1 MRSFATGI
9 FRLAAAAALFA
20 ALAGG
25 QALAAE
31 PFYKGKSVTF
41 VIGSGVGGGYD
52 TYSRLIAAH
61 LGQHLDGRPSIVPQ
75 NMPGAGSIRAANYL
89 YNAARKDGTAIGMLD
104 QAIYLYQILGTPELK
119 ADATKFF
126 WIGRIL
132 RNSAVLFARSGAKVQ
147 KIQDAFDKELI
158 VSASGT
164 ASRLNW
170 TVLKNTLGLKLNI
183 IQGYQGTGDAM
194 LAMQRDEVDALS
206 MEWPIVKVLGQP
218 LMREHK
224 INLLLQTGL
233 EKEADLQQVPRM
245 LDLARNEDER
255 KLLELFSSPS
265 LIGRSVVAP
274 PGTAPERVAELRRA
288 FMATIQDATFLAAVK
303 RAGLQISPL
312 DGEALQAAVVKQGQ
326 FPPALIARAR
336 RAADM
341 PGN

>member
-1 MRSFATGI
+1 MPRFLVAIVLLALLPLNQAT
-9 FRLAAAAALFA
+9 
-20 ALAGG
+20 
-25 QALAAE
+25 AAE
-31 PFYKGKSVTF
+31 PYYKGKSITF

-52 TYSRLIAAH
+52 TYSRLIASH
-61 LGQHLDGRPSIVPQ
+61 LGQHLDGRPTIVPQ

-89 YNAARKDGTAIGMLD
+89 YNAARKDGTQIGMLD

-126 WIGRIL
+126 WVGRIL
-132 RNSAVLFARSGAKVQ
+132 RNSAVLFARSKAPVQ
-147 KIQDAFDKELI
+147 KIQDAFNKELV

-170 TVLKNTLGLKLNI
+170 AVLKNTLGLKLNI

-233 EKEADLQQVPRM
+233 EKEADLTQVPRM
-245 LDLARNEDER
+245 IDLARNDDER

-265 LIGRSVVAP
+265 VIGRSVVAP
-274 PGTAPERVAELRRA
+274 PGTPPERVAELRRA
-288 FMATIQDATFLAAVK
+288 FMATMQDETFLADVK
-303 RAGLQISPL
+303 RAGLAISPL
-312 DGEALQAAVVKQGQ
+312 GGEALQAAVIKQGK